1 MKISFLSYSDFKG
14 GASLAAY
21 SIFTSIKKKALK
33 TNFLCINKKYKN
45 SKIIYGNYFKIYLN
59 IIRTLE
65 KILIFFFLKKK
76 FHQSLNLFKTN
87 SDVYIREFNSD
98 IINRFD

>member
-33 TNFLCINKKYKN
+33 INFLCINKKYKN
-45 SKIIYGNYFKIYLN
+45 SKII
-59 IIRTLE
+59 
-65 KILIFFFLKKK
+65 
-76 FHQSLNLFKTN
+76 
-87 SDVYIREFNSD
+87 
-98 IINRFD
+98 